1 MVETSSAFFV
11 LAVTIRH
18 SRAYEVNIDITQYIR
33 TYKQGLLMKIWII
46 TFCLFAVTF
55 VSAQMKPKAAESVPA
70 DTNNIV
76 KQESNIWDVFKDRR
90 SVRKFTSDSI
100 PEADLNKIL
109 DAARM
114 APTSGNQQPWKF
126 LVVRDRNKINQMKE
140 ACVMRVVGRYDKNT
154 MKETKEQFEEKVKTR
169 FGNYFSAPVYVIVLT
184 DNKSMYPDYNHWDG
198 PLAAGYLMLAARALG
213 YGTVFIT
220 DAIPES
226 VTKEVLGIPDTYTR
240 VCITPLG
247 IPVEWPQ
254 SPSKKKLE
262 EFILNEKF

>member
-1 MVETSSAFFV
+1 MKTWIISFCL
-11 LAVTIRH
+11 LAV
-18 SRAYEVNIDITQYIR
+18 SF
-33 TYKQGLLMKIWII
+33 L
-46 TFCLFAVTF
+46 
-55 VSAQMKPKAAESVPA
+55 SAQMKPKAAASVPA
-70 DTNNIV
+70 DTKNIM
-76 KQESNIWDVFKDRR
+76 KQGSNIWDVFKDRR

-100 PEADLNKIL
+100 PEADILKII

-140 ACVMRVVGRYDKNT
+140 ACVKQIMEMYDKNK
-154 MKETKEQFEEKVKTR
+154 MKETKEQFEEKVR
-169 FGNYFSAPVYVIVLT
+169 IRYDNYCSAPVYIIILT

-226 VTKEVLGIPDTYTR
+226 VTKEVLGIPGTYTR

-254 SPSKKKLE
+254 SPPKKKLE
-262 EFILNEKF
+262 EFILYEKF